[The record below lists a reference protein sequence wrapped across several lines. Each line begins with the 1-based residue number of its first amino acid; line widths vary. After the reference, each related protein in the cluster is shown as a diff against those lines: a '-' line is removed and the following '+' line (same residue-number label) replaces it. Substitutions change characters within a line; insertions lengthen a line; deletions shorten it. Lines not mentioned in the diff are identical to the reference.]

1 MKPISRLLLV
11 IALLFSATALAAAEA
26 VSDSDVR
33 FVLILSRHGVRAPLD
48 SQQDFGQYSAEAWPK
63 WDVAPG
69 EITPH
74 GKEQMKLMGAYYRER
89 YIKEGLLS
97 GDPAKDAATIY
108 LRANADQ
115 RTIETARS
123 LGTTLAPEKDLEV
136 HARAPG
142 TIDPLFRAVMVP
154 VGHPD
159 YELGIAA
166 VLGRIGGDL
175 HNLEASNRAAF
186 DTLEKILVGEDGHIP
201 DGKTP
206 LLSVPANVQRGQRD
220 NLVQVNGPIR
230 TSGSMIDVLML
241 EYANGFPLKD
251 VGWGRATPERIA
263 QLLPLHSLWF
273 DLTHGTPDCA
283 RIEGSNV
290 TSHIVATIE
299 QAATGIANPAAIG
312 KVGQK
317 MVVIAAHDTTQ
328 IHVGSNLRLTWWLP
342 GTYRNPVLLCGGLV
356 FELRQRHSDHQLFV
370 RAYYTS
376 PSLQQMRDL
385 TPLSLDHPPLV
396 APIFIPDCSEATQG
410 YEAPVSKFLAHA
422 KAVIDPAFV
431 DPNPN

>member
-1 MKPISRLLLV
+1 MRPISGLLLV
-11 IALLFSATALAAAEA
+11 IVHLFSLSARAATEVA
-26 VSDSDVR
+26 SDSDVR

-48 SQQDFGQYSAEAWPK
+48 SQQDFGRFSAEAWPK
-63 WDVAPG
+63 WEVAPG

-97 GDPAKDAATIY
+97 GEPAKDAPAIY

-123 LGTTLAPEKDLEV
+123 LGIALAPGSDLEV

-142 TIDPLFRAVMVP
+142 TVDPLFRAVMVP
-154 VGHPD
+154 IGHPD

-175 HNLEASNRAAF
+175 HNLEGSNRAAF
-186 DTLEKILVGEDGHIP
+186 DTLEKILVGEDGHVP
-201 DGKTP
+201 DGKTA
-206 LLSVPANVQRGQRD
+206 LLNAPANIQRGQRD
-220 NLVQVNGPIR
+220 NLVQINGPIR
-230 TSGSMIDVLML
+230 ASGSMIDVLML
-241 EYANGFPLKD
+241 EYANGFPLQE
-251 VGWGRATPERIA
+251 VGWGRATSERIV

-273 DLTHGTPDCA
+273 DLSHGTPECA
-283 RIEGSNV
+283 RVEGSNV

-312 KVGQK
+312 QVGQK

-328 IHVGSNLRLTWWLP
+328 IHVGSNLGLTWWLP
-342 GTYRNPVLLCGGLV
+342 GTYRNPVLLCGALV
-356 FELRQRHSDHQLFV
+356 FELRERRSDHQLFV

-385 TPLSLDHPPLV
+385 TSLSLDHPPLT
-396 APIFIPDCSEATQG
+396 APIFIPNCSEATRG
-410 YEAPVSKFLAHA
+410 YEAPVAKFLAHA
-422 KAVIDPAFV
+422 KAVIDPSFV